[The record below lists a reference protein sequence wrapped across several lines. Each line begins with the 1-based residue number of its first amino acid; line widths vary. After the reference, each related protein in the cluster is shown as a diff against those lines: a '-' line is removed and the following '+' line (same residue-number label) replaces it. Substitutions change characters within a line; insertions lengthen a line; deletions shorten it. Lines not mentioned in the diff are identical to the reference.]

1 MKMKK
6 YIAVMCA
13 ASVLAACS
21 DWDDHYDANPADTGR
36 ATESLWQ
43 SIKANPELSDFA
55 SLAEKAGYDTL
66 LSSSQALT
74 VWAPVNGSF
83 DVKELQKYDKERL
96 AKEFME
102 NHIARN
108 NYTIAGDFS
117 LDVKLLNSKMKTF
130 SNVGGKC
137 TMGDLPVSKTNQPG
151 TNGVLH
157 LLNGQLSFFPNVY
170 ETLTNA
176 NGPIDSI
183 SDYIHAYD
191 AFELDLQKSTPG
203 SVVDGELTYIDSV
216 LIQSNPLLYG
226 YDADL
231 FREDSSYTMIVP
243 TNEAWIKAK
252 DKIETYYNYAS
263 GDVLYRDYSK
273 ATDGRDDEFE
283 ERVANFTKD
292 EAEKMR
298 DSLIH
303 KSLMRDLFYN
313 NKYERNGKVFGKNYK
328 AGTLTNND
336 SVCSTTRSIIYGA
349 DIDALLENSTYLE
362 RSNGNAYIVDSLRMR
377 PWTSWCPVVNADFG
391 HVSVTPCK
399 CTGRRIGLSGAG
411 INLSYGDYYEYSPD
425 GNTSQPVLFLNL
437 DGIRSTTYAIYLIF
451 VPDYFVP
458 EEERQSNFVDVTI
471 SYFDGT
477 KTRTKKE
484 SGLTND
490 VSRIDTVKV
499 MDFTF
504 PYSYAELGFG
514 PTIKIA
520 SNIKTRDRDK
530 YDRTLRIDKVMLV
543 PKELDDY
550 MTEHPDYKPGLDA
563 VNAYNRN

>member
-36 ATESLWQ
+36 ATETLWQ

-55 SLAEKAGYDTL
+55 SLAEKAGYADL

-96 AKEFME
+96 AKEFLE

-170 ETLTNA
+170 ETLTNE

-183 SDYIHAYD
+183 SDYIHDHD
-191 AFELDLQKSTPG
+191 AFELDLLKSTPG
-203 SVVDGELTYIDSV
+203 PVVDGEITYLDSV
-216 LIQSNPLLYG
+216 FIQSNTLFWS
-226 YDADL
+226 YDSHI

-243 TNEAWIKAK
+243 TNDAWAKAK
-252 DKIETYYNYAS
+252 AKIEPYYNYLPQFKYYNYLKPNVAENS
-263 GDVLYRDYSK
+263 LY
-273 ATDGRDDEFE
+273 TE
-283 ERVANFTKD
+283 ESVEMDA
-292 EAEKMR
+292 AYMR

-303 KSLMRDLFYN
+303 QSLMSDLFYN
-313 NKYERNGKVFGKNYK
+313 NKYEQNGKVFGKNYK
-328 AGTLTNND
+328 AGTLTDND
-336 SVCSTTRSIIYGA
+336 SVCSTTGSIIYGS
-349 DIDALLENSTYLE
+349 DIDALLEGSEYLE

-377 PWTSWCPVVNADFG
+377 PWTSWCPVVNAEFG
-391 HVSVTPCK
+391 RALTHPQYGS
-399 CTGRRIGLSGAG
+399 LSRGP
-411 INLSYGDYYEYSPD
+411 LSSPLFSRGDYYELTPE
-425 GNTSQPVLFLNL
+425 TSVSNPLVAVRLN
-437 DGIRSTTYAIYLIF
+437 DVRSATYAVYVIV
-451 VPDYFVP
+451 VPNFLVP
-458 EEERQSNFVDVTI
+458 VEERLPNRIRMTVNYTDNKGGLKSSRLGSN
-471 SYFDGT
+471 
-477 KTRTKKE
+477 
-484 SGLTND
+484 LTND
-490 VSRIDTVKV
+490 VSKVDTLYYG
-499 MDFTF
+499 DFTF
-504 PYSYAELGFG
+504 PVCTAMTGYAPYIVLQSYAGAGAAGF
-514 PTIKIA
+514 
-520 SNIKTRDRDK
+520 
-530 YDRTLRIDKVMLV
+530 DRTLRFDKVMLV

-550 MTEHPDYKPGLDA
+550 MKEHPDYKPGLDA
-563 VNAYNRN
+563 SNAYRY